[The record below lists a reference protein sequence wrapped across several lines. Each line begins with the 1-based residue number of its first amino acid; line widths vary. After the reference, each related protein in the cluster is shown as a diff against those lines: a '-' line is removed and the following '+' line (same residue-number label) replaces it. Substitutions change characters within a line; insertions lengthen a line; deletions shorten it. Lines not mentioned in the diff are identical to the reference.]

1 MGNQEDM
8 RNLLQEKFEYFEPEP
23 DRDIWAGIE
32 AGIRPVPI
40 YRRIAWHWY
49 AVAAV
54 ILLLLAVGIGLM
66 ERQALV
72 PGNPSQELATSP
84 QLEEQ
89 ETPVPDSERFVEAE
103 VEKNL
108 KPENTVQQPQSV
120 TTPQQQAEQPVIQLA
135 ATDGEEDTM
144 GNDSLFQEEVQPA
157 LKPERK
163 LVALQQ
169 PQLHPDL
176 LETESAMEHA
186 TTLTN
191 VPVASAE
198 NQQMSSTRK
207 RIDISELSL
216 NNALVM
222 AGDGI
227 RNLTQK
233 PSTVS
238 HSEDGTE
245 TTKTYRINF
254 LDISFSKKRHTIK
267 SKKEKS

>member
-66 ERQALV
+66 GRQELV
-72 PGNPSQELATSP
+72 PGNPSRELATSP
-84 QLEEQ
+84 EVEEKV
-89 ETPVPDSERFVEAE
+89 TPIPDSEQFVEVE
-103 VEKNL
+103 VEERL
-108 KPENTVQQPQSV
+108 KPKKAMPEPKAITIPQKQESQPI
-120 TTPQQQAEQPVIQLA
+120 IQLA
-135 ATDGEEDTM
+135 ATEEEGESIE
-144 GNDSLFQEEVQPA
+144 NDSLVLEGVESTLQ
-157 LKPERK
+157 PERK
-163 LVALQQ
+163 LIALQQ
-169 PQLHPDL
+169 PQVNPDL
-176 LETESAMEHA
+176 LETETVMEHA

-191 VPVASAE
+191 VPVVSAE
-198 NQQMSSTRK
+198 DQQMAGTRK
-207 RIDISELSL
+207 RIDIRDLSL
-216 NNALVM
+216 DDALAI

-238 HSEDGTE
+238 QNEDGTE

>member
-54 ILLLLAVGIGLM
+54 ILLLFAVGIGLM
-66 ERQALV
+66 GRQELV
-72 PGNPSQELATSP
+72 PGNPSRELATSP
-84 QLEEQ
+84 QVEEQ
-89 ETPVPDSERFVEAE
+89 ESLVPDSEQFVEKKVKE
-103 VEKNL
+103 NL
-108 KPENTVQQPQSV
+108 KPEKTIPESTPV
-120 TTPQQQAEQPVIQLA
+120 TIPETQERPPVIQLA
-135 ATDGEEDTM
+135 VTEGEENKIE
-144 GNDSLFQEEVQPA
+144 NDSLAPGGVEPRLQ
-157 LKPERK
+157 PERK
-163 LVALQQ
+163 LIALQQ
-169 PQLHPDL
+169 PQVHPDL
-176 LETESAMEHA
+176 LETGSAMEHA
-186 TTLTN
+186 ATLTN
-191 VPVASAE
+191 IPNVSAE
-198 NQQMSSTRK
+198 DQQIPGNRK
-207 RIDISELSL
+207 RIDLSELSL
-216 NNALVM
+216 NDALAI

-233 PSTVS
+233 PSAVS
-238 HSEDGTE
+238 QSEDGTE

>member
-66 ERQALV
+66 ERQTLV
-72 PGNPSQELATSP
+72 PGNPSRELATSP
-84 QLEEQ
+84 QVEEQ
-89 ETPVPDSERFVEAE
+89 ESLVPDSERFVEKE
-103 VEKNL
+103 VEESL
-108 KPENTVQQPQSV
+108 KPERTIPEPTPV
-120 TTPQQQAEQPVIQLA
+120 TIPETQERPPVIQLA
-135 ATDGEEDTM
+135 ATEGGKNRIE
-144 GNDSLFQEEVQPA
+144 NDSLAPEGVEPA
-157 LKPERK
+157 LQPERK

-169 PQLHPDL
+169 PRLHPDL
-176 LETESAMEHA
+176 LETKSVMEHA
-186 TTLTN
+186 TALTN
-191 VPVASAE
+191 VPVVSAE
-198 NQQMSSTRK
+198 NEQMGGTRK
-207 RIDISELSL
+207 RIDISDISL
-216 NNALVM
+216 DDALAI